1 MIPKMKRMILILL
14 LFHNGIR
21 NSSSTTIL
29 YILCVCLVC
38 VCIKNKPTTTNKS
51 NQIKS
56 NKYDNQP
63 KRGSGGVG
71 WAGTAKEQQQ
81 RSKSKQQAAAAVV
94 VVGLVWFPFLVL
106 L

>member
-1 MIPKMKRMILILL
+1 MVFVIVVVPPSFI
-14 LFHNGIR
+14 
-21 NSSSTTIL
+21 
-29 YILCVCLVC
+29 YCVC
-38 VCIKNKPTTTNKS
+38 VCVCVKNKPTTTNKS

-81 RSKSKQQAAAAVV
+81 RNKSKQQAAAAVV
-94 VVGLVWFPFLVL
+94 VGLVWFGSLFWFYCDVFLPRVFL
-106 L
+106 LYSTSR